1 MYHNASDSESTRQQ
15 HTKVLS
21 LSLVMLILATLYTAV
36 VWIRVQY
43 GFVDLTG
50 ESNDIFYSHPSLIV
64 KLACLCN
71 LSLIRDGIL
80 IWWMYNLYNK
90 RLVVVAPAAL
100 FVFAYTAVACI
111 VLGLVENLR
120 AEADVKVLEACIFAF
135 FLLTTVTN
143 VLCSGAIAL
152 KIFVTRSTIRNMTA
166 IWLTALVIAESSTLY
181 TLSVVAALTTF
192 LTRSS
197 SDGQYPA
204 MDAIVLLVSA
214 VIIPQICF
222 HIISLTDSLRDSQ
235 LLNAAWL
242 GQKGYPVIDEDFE
255 YPLLQTHTTVSV
267 SKYTNVSL
275 HEPIS
280 EKDEPTPLLFL

>member
-43 GFVDLTG
+43 GSVDLTG

-135 FLLTTVTN
+135 FF
-143 VLCSGAIAL
+143 AD
-152 KIFVTRSTIRNMTA
+152 
-166 IWLTALVIAESSTLY
+166 
-181 TLSVVAALTTF
+181 
-192 LTRSS
+192 
-197 SDGQYPA
+197 DGY
-204 MDAIVLLVSA
+204 
-214 VIIPQICF
+214 
-222 HIISLTDSLRDSQ
+222 
-235 LLNAAWL
+235 
-242 GQKGYPVIDEDFE
+242 
-255 YPLLQTHTTVSV
+255 
-267 SKYTNVSL
+267 
-275 HEPIS
+275 
-280 EKDEPTPLLFL
+280 